1 MIFEK
6 IAYIVMEMMNQR
18 KREPL
23 HIVPIIFLKLCAE
36 TEASFCFAFFY
47 VSTFYISQQ
56 FHEMG

>member
-1 MIFEK
+1 MIFEE

-23 HIVPIIFLKLCAE
+23 HIVPIIFLKAVCWNG
-36 TEASFCFAFFY
+36 ASFCFAFFY

>member
-23 HIVPIIFLKLCAE
+23 HIVPIIFLK
-36 TEASFCFAFFY
+36 SFCFAFFY
-47 VSTFYISQQ
+47 VSTFYVSQQ